1 MSGET
6 LSYMVLLVLLVGG
19 IVAYIAWQLVR
30 EAKEVWRALIALRDR
45 IDGTKGWP

>member
-6 LSYMVLLVLLVGG
+6 LSYMVLLALLVGS
-19 IVAYIAWQLVR
+19 IVAYTGWRLVS